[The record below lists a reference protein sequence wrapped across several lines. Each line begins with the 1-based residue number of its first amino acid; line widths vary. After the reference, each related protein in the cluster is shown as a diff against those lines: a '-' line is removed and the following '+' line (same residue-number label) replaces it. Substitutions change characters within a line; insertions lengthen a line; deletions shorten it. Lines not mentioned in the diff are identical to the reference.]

1 MKQKQEP
8 NRLTKKDNLVELIF
22 ANTTKALNYF
32 PFTLFTFIFLS
43 FKALFEAEHDHKGR
57 TKVLKVP

>member
-32 PFTLFTFIFLS
+32 PFTLFSFPSKHFLRLS
-43 FKALFEAEHDHKGR
+43 MITKAEERF
-57 TKVLKVP
+57 